1 MFYIYKIVGI
11 NYIGSTNNIKQ
22 RCRNHKTNCW
32 NENSK
37 NHNIFVYKYIR
48 EKNIKIE
55 LKILGVYKRK
65 CSKKIK
71 LLVEQFYIN
80 EYDSVNNGLNTF
92 NSFTNK
98 KKYLKEWR
106 EENKEYDKKYQEEN
120 KEKIKKYQKE
130 WREKNKEKNKDKLRI
145 KINCP
150 ICNSLVRKTN
160 LTTHQRTKKC
170 KSFQSNFK

>member
-11 NYIGSTNNIKQ
+11 NYIGSTNDIK
-22 RCRNHKTNCW
+22 RRYRSHKTNCW

-37 NHNIFVYKYIR
+37 CYNFLVYQYLR
-48 EKNIKIE
+48 EKNIDIE

-65 CSKKIK
+65 CSNKIK

-80 EYDSVNNGLNTF
+80 EYDSVKNGFNTI
-92 NSFTNK
+92 NSCRNEKNK
-98 KKYLKEWR
+98 IMYEKEWR
-106 EENKEYDKKYQEEN
+106 EENKEKNNENNKEYSKKYYKKY
-120 KEKIKKYQKE
+120 KEKIKQRHK
-130 WREKNKEKNKDKLRI
+130 I

-150 ICNSLVRKTN
+150 ICNSLIAKYGLER
-160 LTTHQRTKKC
+160 HQRSKKC